1 MTMPLFYNEN
11 FTIDSKYIYNANL
24 YKCGI
29 RYLKDMLNNE
39 GSFKDLS
46 EIKNITKNG
55 INFLNYYSIVNSIK
69 AFFSQ
74 QDIPFPVPLT
84 ILNECHN
91 PSIDSYFFHIITKND
106 INKYIYNTLIKSSD
120 TPTGRNK
127 WSTLYNGLNFDWKQ
141 IHGNVFK
148 YTRDTY
154 TQWLQTRI
162 VHRIIA
168 TNSLLFK
175 MKLTDTNLCTFC
187 GTDVET
193 ITHLFYECRYTK
205 TLISR
210 IIGIINNFDRNVQI
224 NSSILLLGS
233 SAPNI
238 KLDILLLEIK
248 KYIYFCRNKLS
259 KPSINGLKNHLITN
273 LDIYKNT
280 KMFEKEENIMTF
292 VEHIIQNL
300 P

>member
-1 MTMPLFYNEN
+1 
-11 FTIDSKYIYNANL
+11 
-24 YKCGI
+24 
-29 RYLKDMLNNE
+29 
-39 GSFKDLS
+39 
-46 EIKNITKNG
+46 
-55 INFLNYYSIVNSIK
+55 
-69 AFFSQ
+69 
-74 QDIPFPVPLT
+74 
-84 ILNECHN
+84 
-91 PSIDSYFFHIITKND
+91 
-106 INKYIYNTLIKSSD
+106 
-120 TPTGRNK
+120 
-127 WSTLYNGLNFDWKQ
+127 
-141 IHGNVFK
+141 
-148 YTRDTY
+148 
-154 TQWLQTRI
+154 
-162 VHRIIA
+162 
-168 TNSLLFK
+168 